1 MSHET
6 YPGQNAEYA
15 REAARLDAEGHA
27 LYTPAEILVL
37 RERLGLTR
45 SALGKMLGVS
55 ERAVQRW
62 EGGERTMLTA
72 HADKLTG
79 LEESAGREVARSIKA
94 MERLTPP
101 ERVMVV
107 YRNDAHLREHHPE
120 SPVTAGWVRAIAGR
134 VREAVNIEIVYAP

>member
-1 MSHET
+1 MINET
-6 YPGQNAEYA
+6 YPGLNTEYA
-15 REAARLDAEGHA
+15 RETARLDALGES
-27 LYTPAEILVL
+27 LYSPAEILVL

-45 SALGKMLGVS
+45 TALGKMLGVS

-62 EGGERTMLTA
+62 EDGERTMLTA
-72 HADKLTG
+72 HADKLTA
-79 LEESAGREVARSIKA
+79 LEEDADREVARSIRA
-94 MERLTPP
+94 MERLTES